1 MHFTIRITK
10 AHLKMGLKGG
20 GPRHIRARG
29 REPRVPRV
37 HPPSGRG
44 EYPRGARAPP
54 GQRGRKAAHPH
65 GRFLRAGLR
74 GGGRGGK
81 ASSSPRRA
89 VQPVPL
95 GPIDVERALA
105 ALAAREAGV
114 AEPRAFA
121 ILRRKGPWPDAGRRL
136 HLAQDRI
143 RCRTPRPCRVC
154 GKEFAGQ
161 LHAVTCRAC
170 KAAGQRRCC
179 ACGEVFKGAPKAK
192 RCPGCLEKYAAL
204 EAERTRTKERGEG

>member
-10 AHLKMGLKGG
+10 AHLKMGLEAGDLVTFEPEVGSPECPVFIHRRAGENILEELVLLLGNGG
-20 GPRHIRARG
+20 AKPLTPMADSFVRAFEAAAGAARLRHPPGEPFSRFLSARSTWSAPWLRWPRARPGLPNPG
-29 REPRVPRV
+29 R
-37 HPPSGRG
+37 
-44 EYPRGARAPP
+44 
-54 GQRGRKAAHPH
+54 
-65 GRFLRAGLR
+65 LR
-74 GGGRGGK
+74 
-81 ASSSPRRA
+81 SS
-89 VQPVPL
+89 
-95 GPIDVERALA
+95 
-105 ALAAREAGV
+105 
-114 AEPRAFA
+114 
-121 ILRRKGPWPDAGRRL
+121 RRKGPWPDAGRRL